1 MSFSKSKYVKV
12 FSLNIF
18 TFLFSLFSLSDCRS
32 FPMRDGKIL
41 FRFLGLLSACLGL
54 FEILRGAPLPA
65 LELPDSITTR
75 RLPRVLGYGLLYKRF
90 FTCYQWMMTNLLQ
103 IQGVIYSSQ
112 AGSTLVK
119 VIVTLATIH
128 TCNEFCDVLKY
139 SSLLVSQTFVFP
151 FWQIFHFCV

>member
-1 MSFSKSKYVKV
+1 
-12 FSLNIF
+12 
-18 TFLFSLFSLSDCRS
+18 
-32 FPMRDGKIL
+32 MRDGKIL

-128 TCNEFCDVLKY
+128 ACNEFCDVLKY
-139 SSLLVSQTFVFP
+139 SSLLVSQTFVSLSDRSF
-151 FWQIFHFCV
+151 IFVFNYQCICCYSRRYSFNQPCLLQKADS

>member
-1 MSFSKSKYVKV
+1 
-12 FSLNIF
+12 
-18 TFLFSLFSLSDCRS
+18 
-32 FPMRDGKIL
+32 MRDGKIL
-41 FRFLGLLSACLGL
+41 FRFLGLLSAFLGL

-128 TCNEFCDVLKY
+128 ACNEFCDVLKY
-139 SSLLVSQTFVFP
+139 SSLLVTSVFAVIQGGTVSINLVCYKKQTHKYAT
-151 FWQIFHFCV
+151 QHCCKT